1 MKSCENCRFGC
12 NGQRTCVCLFSCP
25 RNNYSSWKSMTA
37 AQIIEKEMEAKS
49 YLQDKK
55 LVGDIEHG
63 YSYVDTDVAAL
74 YIKINALQDR
84 VFEELGC
91 KKHVTDK
98 LDSARYLSEVAK
110 FFLNEKSNLKEEETM
125 PVKKS
130 SINYDKLYIK
140 GSLFVQNNPEIKNV
154 IFSGPCTIVQWSD
167 GDKTVVKCENE
178 EFDKEKGLAMA
189 ICKKF
194 LGTNKTKSNY
204 NDIFKKWIKE
214 YPEEDKKEEKVK
226 KAKYY
231 TVKTYAENFGLSESS
246 VRRMCRDGV
255 INAHKQDGSWII
267 CIQE

>member
-1 MKSCENCRFGC
+1 
-12 NGQRTCVCLFSCP
+12 
-25 RNNYSSWKSMTA
+25 MTT
-37 AQIIEKEMEAKS
+37 AQTLEKEMEAKS
-49 YLQDKK
+49 ALQKKK

-74 YIKINALQDR
+74 YP
-84 VFEELGC
+84 

-98 LDSARYLSEVAK
+98 LDALRYAEEVAK
-110 FFLNEKSNLKEEETM
+110 FFSNEKSNLKEEETM
-125 PVKKS
+125 PVKRSNVDYNK
-130 SINYDKLYIK
+130 IYIE
-140 GSLFVQNNPEIKNV
+140 GHLFGMNKPEIKNV

-194 LGTNKTKSNY
+194 LGTNKSKSNY

-214 YPEEDKKEEKVK
+214 EKEDKKEDKKKEKVK

-231 TVKTYAENFGLSESS
+231 TVKTYAEKFGLSESS

-267 CIQE
+267 DIQE

>member
-1 MKSCENCRFGC
+1 MKSCENCRYGC
-12 NGQRTCVCLFSCP
+12 DGQKKCKYPFSCP
-25 RNNYSSWKSMTA
+25 VHDYCMWKPMTA
-37 AQIIEKEMEAKS
+37 AQTLEKEMEAKS
-49 YLQDKK
+49 ELNSKK

-84 VFEELGC
+84 VFEELGY

-98 LDSARYLSEVAK
+98 LDALRYAEELEK
-110 FFLNEKSNLKEEETM
+110 FFLKEEETM

-130 SINYDKLYIK
+130 SINYNKLYIK
-140 GSLFVQNNPEIKNV
+140 GNLFVPNNPEIKNV

-178 EFDKEKGLAMA
+178 DFDKEKGLAMA

-194 LGTNKTKSNY
+194 LGTNKSKSNY

-214 YPEEDKKEEKVK
+214 DPEEDKKEEKVK
-226 KAKYY
+226 KVKHY
-231 TVKTYAENFGLSESS
+231 TVKTYAKKFGLSESS

-267 CIQE
+267 DIQE